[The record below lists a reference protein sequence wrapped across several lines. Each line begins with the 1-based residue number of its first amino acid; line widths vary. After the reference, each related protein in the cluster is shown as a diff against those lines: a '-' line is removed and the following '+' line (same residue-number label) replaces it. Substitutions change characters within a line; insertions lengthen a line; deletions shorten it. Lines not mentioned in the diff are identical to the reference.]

1 MHNLKTEK
9 KKDIQEKIKS
19 IDQVYKDLDV
29 AVSEQEYIIKEIMLR
44 EEITNYQLFAGTRA

>member
-19 IDQVYKDLDV
+19 IDQVYEDLDV

-44 EEITNYQLFAGTRA
+44 EEITSYQLFAGTRA